1 MPDADVAGAMR
12 VRVSLSPAL
21 RERIDRVTDV
31 LGVPD
36 SQVITLALAM
46 GLRMLDMTLVNP
58 ISPGINQAMDDRVNS
73 ELRGAVAEGGA
84 KLR

>member
-1 MPDADVAGAMR
+1 MPDADVAGATR

-21 RERIDRVTDV
+21 RERIDRVSAV
-31 LGVPD
+31 LAVPD
-36 SQVITLALAM
+36 SQVISLALAM

-58 ISPGINQAMDDRVNS
+58 ISAGINQAVDERVNS
-73 ELRGAVAEGGA
+73 ELRGAVAEGGG